1 MIETEK
7 LELKEI
13 VTDDIY
19 KSVIAFANNG
29 GGTVIIGI
37 SDSGEVK
44 PPIDIDNEYTRLTNG
59 IRDAI
64 SPDVTIFTRFTL
76 EERGTIRIDIS
87 EGVYKPY
94 YLKSKGLKPSGVY
107 IRQGASS
114 VPASPEQIRLMIKNA
129 DGDQFEDMRSL
140 EQDLTFDECSKVFKA
155 NNIPFG
161 EDKFAVLGIKNQV
174 QNQYTNLALLLS
186 EQCTHTIKA
195 AVFADEQN
203 TVFSDRKEFNGSVL
217 RQANETFDYLML
229 CNKNRS
235 VINGLA
241 RQDFWD
247 YPVDALREGLLNAII
262 HRDYSFSGSII
273 INVNDKQ
280 IEIISI
286 GGLLPGLEPD
296 DIKNGISQLRNR
308 KLAEVFHRLKFIE
321 AYGTGIRR
329 IFALYKDCTEKPDIS
344 ITHNSFKLT
353 LPNMNAFIETPAI
366 GKQEKAVLDYLTAN
380 KSATKEELQNILGVK
395 RTRLFNLTKHMSDNG
410 LIKIIGR
417 GEGKRFVAADM
428 V

>member
-29 GGTVIIGI
+29 GGTVIVGI

-44 PPIDIDNEYTRLTNG
+44 PPVNIDNEYTRLTNG

-140 EQDLTFDECSKVFKA
+140 EQDLTFDECFKVFKA

-174 QNQYTNLALLLS
+174 QNQFTNLALLLS
-186 EQCTHTIKA
+186 DQCTHTIKA

-203 TVFSDRKEFNGSVL
+203 SVFSDKKEFSGSVL
-217 RQANETFDYLML
+217 RQANEAFDYLML

-329 IFALYKDCTEKPDIS
+329 IFTLYKDCTEKPDIS

-353 LPNMNAFIETPAI
+353 LPNMNAYTEPSTI
-366 GKQEKAVLDYLTAN
+366 GKQEKAVLDYLAAN
-380 KSATKEELQNILGVK
+380 KNATQEDLQNLLGVK
-395 RTRLFNLTKHMSDNG
+395 RTRLYNLAKQMSDNG

-428 V
+428 A

>member
-1 MIETEK
+1 MNETEK

-29 GGTVIIGI
+29 GGTVIVGI

-44 PPIDIDNEYTRLTNG
+44 PPVNIDNEYTRLTNG

-140 EQDLTFDECSKVFKA
+140 EQDLTFDECSKIFKS

-161 EDKFAVLGIKNQV
+161 EDKFAVLGIKNKV
-174 QNQYTNLALLLS
+174 QNQFTNLALLLS
-186 EQCTHTIKA
+186 EQCTHTIKV

-203 TVFSDRKEFNGSVL
+203 TVFNDRKEFGGSVL
-217 RQANETFDYLML
+217 RQAAESFDYLML

-329 IFALYKDCTEKPDIS
+329 IFALYKDCSEKPDIS

-353 LPNMNAFIETPAI
+353 LPNMNAYAEHSAI
-366 GKQEKAVLDYLTAN
+366 NKQEKAVLDYLAAN
-380 KSATKEELQNILGVK
+380 KSGTTDELQNLLGVK
-395 RTRLFNLTKHMSDNG
+395 RTRLYNLTKHMFDNG

-417 GEGKRFVAADM
+417 GEGKRFVVADM
-428 V
+428 A

>member
-1 MIETEK
+1 
-7 LELKEI
+7 
-13 VTDDIY
+13 
-19 KSVIAFANNG
+19 
-29 GGTVIIGI
+29 
-37 SDSGEVK
+37 
-44 PPIDIDNEYTRLTNG
+44 
-59 IRDAI
+59 
-64 SPDVTIFTRFTL
+64 
-76 EERGTIRIDIS
+76 
-87 EGVYKPY
+87 
-94 YLKSKGLKPSGVY
+94 
-107 IRQGASS
+107 
-114 VPASPEQIRLMIKNA
+114 
-129 DGDQFEDMRSL
+129 
-140 EQDLTFDECSKVFKA
+140 LTFDECAKVFKA

-161 EDKFAVLGIKNQV
+161 EDKFAVLGIENQV
-174 QNQYTNLALLLS
+174 QNQFTNLALLLS
-186 EQCTHTIKA
+186 EQCTHTIKV

-203 TVFSDRKEFNGSVL
+203 TVFSDRKEFSCSVL
-217 RQANETFDYLML
+217 RQAAEAFDYLML

-321 AYGTGIRR
+321 SYGTGIRR
-329 IFALYKDCTEKPDIS
+329 IFALYKDCPEKPDIS

-353 LPNMNAFIETPAI
+353 LPNMSVHAEPSAI
-366 GKQEKAVLDYLTAN
+366 GKQEKAVLDYLAAN
-380 KSATKEELQNILGVK
+380 KNATKEDLQNLLGVK
-395 RTRLFNLTKHMSDNG
+395 RTRFYNLAKQMSDNG

-417 GEGKRFVAADM
+417 GEGKRFVAAL
-428 V
+428 